1 MSDLLDALIRLESD
15 VEYQNLAAL
24 GEQELAYVPGQ
35 IPILI
40 SAPHGAVHTRQG
52 VPKQEDEYSA
62 GLARLIA
69 GMTDAH
75 VMYARRKSLDD
86 PNWHLEGSYKEH
98 LQQVVIG
105 KSIRFVMDIHGAAE
119 HRKFG
124 IALGTL
130 KGLSCPE
137 QLEVILHE
145 FSKFGFHQGA
155 DKLLHRLDVDGA
167 FTAAGLKGQETITR
181 FVWQRLGVPAAQ
193 FEIHPSLRIV
203 RRRADATEQHPFQGE
218 SAMIQRTVHALA
230 SIVKAIEASFLA

>member
-1 MSDLLDALIRLESD
+1 MSDLFDALIHLETD
-15 VEYQNLAAL
+15 VMYQCLAGPDEA
-24 GEQELAYVPGQ
+24 ELAYLPGR

-40 SAPHGAVHTRQG
+40 SAPHGAVHTRHG
-52 VPKQEDEYSA
+52 MPKQEDEYSA

-75 VMYARRKSLDD
+75 VMYARRKSLND
-86 PNWHLEGSYKEH
+86 PNWYPNGIYKER
-98 LQQVVIG
+98 LQEVVLG
-105 KSIRFVMDIHGAAE
+105 ESIRFVMDVHGAAE

-137 QLEVILHE
+137 QLEIILHE
-145 FSKFGFHQGA
+145 FGKFGFHQGA
-155 DKLLHRLDVDGA
+155 GRSLHRLDVDET

-181 FVWQRLGVPAAQ
+181 FVWQRLGLPAAQ

-203 RRRADATEQHPFQGE
+203 NRREDATEQQPFQGE
-218 SAMIQRTVHALA
+218 PALIERTVHSLM
-230 SIVKAIEASFLA
+230 SIVKAIDASFRA